1 MPISKAL
8 RFVQGT
14 ERLDAACPDLE
25 GYGRAGSS
33 GLRCGLVGDDGL
45 AQTTPECGRDD
56 SGCQE
61 GWFCPV
67 GRVDMKF
74 TVGDTPGDYVTTIT
88 LYNGNSISMIVT
100 AE

>member
-1 MPISKAL
+1 MFQATPGVNS
-8 RFVQGT
+8 
-14 ERLDAACPDLE
+14 RLSLLQPSTVE
-25 GYGRAGSS
+25 SSEIGRIGILKLCRTIRANQS
-33 GLRCGLVGDDGL
+33 G
-45 AQTTPECGRDD
+45 QDD